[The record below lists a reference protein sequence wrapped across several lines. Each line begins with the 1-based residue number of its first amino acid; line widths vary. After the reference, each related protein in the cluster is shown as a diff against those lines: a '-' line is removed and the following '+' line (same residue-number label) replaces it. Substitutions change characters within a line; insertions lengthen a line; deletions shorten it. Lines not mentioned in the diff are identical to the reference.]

1 MIIKYFDEFNG
12 VWADITGTA
21 GTTLQFDDVSG
32 WIGVPNKVVR
42 GNITQTGT
50 NAPLIDEFE
59 NTTGSTFNMTRVSNG
74 EYYFDSAFS
83 LFTPTTMFITI
94 GNNQTKNGLFSF
106 VFQYIGDKRLNLFS
120 YDGNTLTDEIL
131 GNTSFEIK
139 IY

>member
-12 VWADITGTA
+12 VWLDVTGTT
-21 GTTLQFDDVSG
+21 GTTLQFNDASG
-32 WIGVPNKVVR
+32 WVGVPNKVIR
-42 GNITQTGT
+42 GNITQTSI

-74 EYYFDSAFS
+74 QYYFDSALS
-83 LFTPTTMFITI
+83 LFTTNTMFITI
-94 GNNQTKNGLFSF
+94 GNNQTKNGVFSY
-106 VFQYIGDKRLNLFS
+106 VFEYVGDKRLNLFS
-120 YDGNTLTDEIL
+120 YDGNTLTDEVL